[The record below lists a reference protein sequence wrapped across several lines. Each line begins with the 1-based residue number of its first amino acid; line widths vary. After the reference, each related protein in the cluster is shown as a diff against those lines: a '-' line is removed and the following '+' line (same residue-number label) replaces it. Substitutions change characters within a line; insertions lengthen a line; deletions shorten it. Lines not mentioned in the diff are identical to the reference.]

1 MARLPERIVCLS
13 TETVEALYLLG
24 AEDRIVGI
32 SGFTTHPPRAR
43 KEKLKV
49 SGFSSAKVERILA
62 VEPDLVLAFSDLQ
75 GDIARDLIKAGVAV
89 YVFNHRSVEGIL
101 AMVETL
107 GRLVGQEAAAL
118 ELVADLERTIATARA
133 QGEARAARLGRRP
146 RVYFEEWNEPLITG
160 IRWVSELIG
169 IAGGEDCF
177 GELSIHHSARDRI
190 LADPAVVIPR
200 APDIIIGSWC
210 GKHFQPTHVTSRPG
224 WDAIPAVRDGRVFE
238 IKSATL
244 LAPGVA
250 AIREGLAAIGRCLD
264 SLL

>member
-1 MARLPERIVCLS
+1 MPRLPERIVCLS

-24 AEDRIVGI
+24 AEARIVGI

-43 KEKLKV
+43 KEKPKV

-62 VEPDLVLAFSDLQ
+62 VKPDLVLAFSDLQ

-107 GRLVGQEAAAL
+107 GRLVGREAAAL
-118 ELVADLERTIATARA
+118 KLVADLEHTIAGARA
-133 QGEARAARLGRRP
+133 EGEARNARLGRRP
-146 RVYFEEWNEPLITG
+146 RVYFEEWNDPLITG

-177 GELSIHHSARDRI
+177 GELSAHHSAKERI
-190 LADPAVVIPR
+190 LADPSVVIPR

-210 GKHFQPTHVTSRPG
+210 GKHFQPDQLRSRPG
-224 WDAIPAVRDGRVFE
+224 WNAMPAVRDGRIFE
-238 IKSATL
+238 IKSAIL
-244 LAPGVA
+244 LAPGIA
-250 AIREGLAAIGRCLD
+250 AIREGLPAIGRCLD